1 MTCVLREYL
10 ASTTTFIVRKFT
22 RNCSIMTI
30 SSATVLS
37 CSSKRNLPRRNL
49 KRRIEAK
56 LRKLR
61 WIVYQK
67 IRFRRKKR
75 IRRLFIYYEK
85 QVEMYLMQF
94 STKLKIFEIDI
105 WKKKLMKTKDDIF
118 DFLNKPQNTVAAKVQ
133 MKYKA
138 SLEYTEKFD
147 SVLGM
152 LSTVLH
158 LVKKVSLLVGSP
170 AKVEKDEV
178 AAPDNEGL
186 KGVIEVVEELTKG
199 KFVQRKKLSELQ
211 RIKDENQEN
220 LSRDLENL
228 LAVQVIKNDEEVSE
242 VFTSVKK
249 AYLRDNFVIMKFEHL
264 VKPYLKRCM

>member
-1 MTCVLREYL
+1 
-10 ASTTTFIVRKFT
+10 
-22 RNCSIMTI
+22 
-30 SSATVLS
+30 
-37 CSSKRNLPRRNL
+37 
-49 KRRIEAK
+49 
-56 LRKLR
+56 
-61 WIVYQK
+61 
-67 IRFRRKKR
+67 
-75 IRRLFIYYEK
+75 
-85 QVEMYLMQF
+85 MYLMQF

-118 DFLNKPQNTVAAKVQ
+118 DFLNKPQNNVAAKVQ
-133 MKYKA
+133 MKSKA

-249 AYLRDNFVIMKFEHL
+249 AYLRDNFVIMQFEHL
-264 VKPYLKRCM
+264 VKPYVKRCM